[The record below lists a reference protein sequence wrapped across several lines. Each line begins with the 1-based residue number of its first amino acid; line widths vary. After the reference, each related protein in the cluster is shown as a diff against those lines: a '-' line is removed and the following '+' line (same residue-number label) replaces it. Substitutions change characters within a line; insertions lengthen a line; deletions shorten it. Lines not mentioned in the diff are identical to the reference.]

1 MRPPNYPIIHIKGMH
16 FKNPFAILPAMTS
29 LTYPNGRV
37 TPELLMFYKQLTA
50 TEAALVITG
59 PATVTPPNSR
69 KYSLLRVDQ
78 PKYLDGLRALCK
90 IVSANGALPGIQV
103 THPAGYE
110 ANELPAPSANPKLT
124 LIEEDH
130 EKLVTA
136 FRNACQRSLE
146 VGFRYVELDA
156 RGGLALHQLVH
167 SNAESVL
174 REVFTNGVKA
184 VGNDAII
191 GLRLDA
197 NAPQTPYYAELFRQ
211 LGGDLVS
218 IDASDG
224 EAETFFEAHRGH
236 CIETLQQLTPTDA
249 IFRRLARCRLLSIPV
264 DFPKKRAQIAS
275 FSRAG

>member
-1 MRPPNYPIIHIKGMH
+1 MRPPNYPLIHIKGMH
-16 FKNPFAILPAMTS
+16 FKNPFAILPALTS

-59 PATVTPPNSR
+59 PATVVPPNSR

-90 IVSANGALPGIQV
+90 IVSANGAIPGIQI

-110 ANELPAPSANPKLT
+110 ANELPPTQAVPRET
-124 LIEEDH
+124 LGEIDH

-167 SNAESVL
+167 ANVEEVL
-174 REVFTNGVKA
+174 REVFQNAVKA

-191 GLRLDA
+191 ALRLDA
-197 NAPQTPYYAELFRQ
+197 HAPLTPHYAELFRQ

-224 EAETFFEAHRGH
+224 EAERFFEAHRGH
-236 CIETLQQLTPTDA
+236 CIETLLRPTPSEA
-249 IFRRLARCRLLSIPV
+249 IFRRLARCRLLSMPV
-264 DFPKKRAQIAS
+264 DFPKKRAQITS
-275 FSRAG
+275 FG

>member
-1 MRPPNYPIIHIKGMH
+1 MRPPNYPLIHIKGMH
-16 FKNPFAILPAMTS
+16 FKNPFAILPALTS

-59 PATVTPPNSR
+59 PATVIPPNSR

-90 IVSANGALPGIQV
+90 IVSANGAIPGIQI

-110 ANELPAPSANPKLT
+110 ANELPSPAAVPRQT
-124 LIEEDH
+124 LAEVDH

-167 SNAESVL
+167 ANAEEVL
-174 REVFTNGVKA
+174 REVFQNGVKA

-191 GLRLDA
+191 ALRLDA
-197 NAPQTPYYAELFRQ
+197 HAPLTPHYAELFRQ

-218 IDASDG
+218 IDASDS

-236 CIETLQQLTPTDA
+236 CIETLLRPTPSDA
-249 IFRRLARCRLLSIPV
+249 IFRRLARCRLLSMPV
-264 DFPKKRAQIAS
+264 DFPKKRAQITS
-275 FSRAG
+275 FG